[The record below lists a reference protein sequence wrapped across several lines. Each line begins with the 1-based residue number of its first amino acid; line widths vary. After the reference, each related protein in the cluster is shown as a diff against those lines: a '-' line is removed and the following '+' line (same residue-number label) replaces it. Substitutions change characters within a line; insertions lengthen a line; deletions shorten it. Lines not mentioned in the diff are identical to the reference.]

1 MKRKV
6 NHDRSDG
13 LTGILFE
20 PRSDWKCPVSFPD
33 LSGEK
38 YLGIDIESRDDEL
51 TKMGPG
57 FIRGDANVVGI
68 SVSTTNRSWYY
79 PIAHLGGGNHNEPHN
94 VINYFRDLLR
104 VEDRFIVGANLQ
116 YELEGLD
123 SKEISLRGRLID
135 IQIAEAIIDEEQ
147 PSGYSLEAI
156 ARRRLGEGKDET
168 LLKEANAAYGFINS
182 KSNLW
187 KLPAKYVGPYAEF
200 DSHSV
205 LRIWDEQRKELE
217 KQDLLEIF
225 QLESEVLP
233 LLWKMRKQGVPVDVE
248 GASRLSKELHVKQS
262 ELELSLMKECGFWVN
277 CNSGPDIQKVFM
289 KLGLKYPM
297 TAPTERFPSGQAS
310 FTGDFLDSFAHP
322 IVAKIAEIRELES
335 MRSKFIDEWILKYNV
350 KGRIHPQWK
359 QLASDD
365 GGTRT
370 GRMACSNPNA
380 QQVPAGKYRTTG
392 KANEFGKAI
401 RALFISDSGNWAK
414 FDYKQQ
420 EPRILTH
427 FANLCKY
434 TGAPLAAMAYSTNK
448 EMDFYQYIV
457 ESAGIDRRVAKDMYL
472 GLCYGMGINKLCAKL
487 GKPRD
492 EGERIINDFNTRVPF
507 IKEISEGCE
516 RSAQQRGYIRTLLGR
531 RRHFNKWEPIDGYK
545 RRTENGEI
553 ITACSLEEAEQRWP
567 KVRLVRADTRKALNA
582 LIQGSA
588 ADMVKASL
596 LKVYKET
603 GNVPYLAVHD
613 ELDYPVESE
622 EHAKTYLQM
631 IETSVEMTVPIYAD
645 LDYGKSWK

>member
-1 MKRKV
+1 MRRKID
-6 NHDRSDG
+6 HDKSDG
-13 LTGILFE
+13 LTGILFG
-20 PRSDWKCPVSFPD
+20 PDSDWKPPTDFPD

-38 YLGIDIESRDDEL
+38 YLGIDIESRDDNLL
-51 TKMGPG
+51 TMGPG
-57 FIRGDANVVGI
+57 FIRGNAQVVGI
-68 SVSTTNRSWYY
+68 SVATTDRAWYY
-79 PIAHLGGGNHNEPHN
+79 PVAHLGGGNHHN
-94 VINYFRDLLR
+94 PDQVFNYFRDLLK
-104 VEDRFIVGANLQ
+104 VKDRFIVGANLQ
-116 YELEGLD
+116 YELEGLE
-123 SKEISLRGRLID
+123 SKTISLSGRLID
-135 IQIAEAIIDEEQ
+135 VQIAEAIIDEEQ
-147 PSGYSLEAI
+147 PDGYSLEAI
-156 ARRRLGEGKDET
+156 SKRRLGKGKDET
-168 LLKEANAAYGFINS
+168 LIKSAFEAYGF
-182 KSNLW
+182 KKEKANLW
-187 KLPAKYVGPYAEF
+187 KLPTKYVGPYAEY
-200 DSHSV
+200 DAWSV
-205 LRIWDEQRKELE
+205 LRIFDEQKKEME
-217 KQDLLEIF
+217 KQGLLEIF
-225 QLESEVLP
+225 QLESEILP
-233 LLWKMRKQGVPVDVE
+233 ILWKMRKNGVPVDLD
-248 GASRLSKELHVKQS
+248 GAEKLSKELQKKEAEIQ
-262 ELELSLMKECGFWVN
+262 LELMKECGFWINV
-277 CNSGPDIQKVFM
+277 NSGPDLKKVFT
-289 KLGLKYPM
+289 KFDLKYPV
-297 TAPTERFPSGQAS
+297 TEKGNAS

-322 IVAKIAEIRELES
+322 TIAKIAELREITS

-392 KANEFGKAI
+392 KPNEFGKAI

-472 GLCYGMGINKLCAKL
+472 GLCYGMGINKLCTKL

-507 IKEISEGCE
+507 IKEIAEGCE
-516 RSAQQRGYIRTLLGR
+516 RSAQQRGYVRTLLGR
-531 RRHFNKWEPIDGYK
+531 RRHFNKWEPVDGYK
-545 RRTENGEI
+545 RRTEIGEMVV
-553 ITACSLEEAEQRWP
+553 ACSLEEAQQLWP
-567 KVRLVRADTRKALNA
+567 KTKLIRADTRKALNA

-596 LKVYKET
+596 LKVYNAT
-603 GNVPYLAVHD
+603 GDVPYLAVHD
-613 ELDYPVESE
+613 ELDYGVRDEKHAGEILELVEN
-622 EHAKTYLQM
+622 
-631 IETSVEMTVPIYAD
+631 SVEMTVPVYAD
-645 LDYGKSWK
+645 MDYGTHWK